1 MGLSRINKEADV
13 LLKKVRCLMKKVL
26 IKKETLAQVIF
37 WEFNEI
43 LKNNFSQN
51 CYGQLLLLTIDLCA
65 KSAII

>member
-1 MGLSRINKEADV
+1 MN
-13 LLKKVRCLMKKVL
+13 KVL

-43 LKNNFSQN
+43 LKTNFLQN
-51 CYGQLLLLTIDLCA
+51 RYGQLLLLTIGLCA